1 MARLFFSR
9 RGARIAL
16 LLYILLVAAKLQGEE
31 HPPGHDRE
39 QQADS
44 VAARDSLPSMPPL
57 TANLFLRR
65 STGLAALL
73 ADSLG
78 RQELSPGQLEKSF
91 PLYLDD
97 VFRLNPAMVSGDSL
111 GNGYARKFSSLGA
124 GFEAVRVFLN
134 GMPLADPLTGSLDWR
149 LVAPEIVGSAFA
161 LSGAA
166 FSALYGGSE
175 EIHLFTK
182 QARVRS
188 ASSEMGIAGGA
199 YNINKVAGGLRRRL
213 FGTGAL
219 HVQINKIQ
227 QSTEDFAN
235 KVEQIQYFTHLERS
249 LGSRA
254 LLSVDGLFFSNDRRP
269 AFMHGKLRQ
278 TNTHLQTALT
288 GKLGGQAGY
297 SLAYRYSGSR
307 HPFLSGSVITNLG
320 AKSHEIAGHMVYQP
334 HERVVLGLDFG
345 NAVVKP
351 RDFPADTLSSSSHF
365 SRKLL
370 GMVRLAAPGDLHIS
384 YAAGVRSFRN
394 SANRAIIEL
403 GIAKLLGDGCDL
415 LLNWKREA
423 MLPSLATRIRSFD
436 LNGWAG
442 KYPIG
447 RLDAVEAGLG
457 MGLPGERHLHVGVF
471 TRSVENLALAAY
483 SPHPLQPAPARI
495 ADFRATGV
503 SYRFEGPLFAGVV
516 FRAAGIEL
524 FDPPQDVPYLAS
536 RRHTA
541 SLALESLFYGEDMGF
556 SLQAEMIYEGE
567 IYFPTSENPSSALTP
582 QPGRVNFGGAAAV
595 RLINFTIY
603 GRLDFLMSDYYND
616 LDPLK
621 LPGPRAFFGVNW
633 QFLD

>member
-1 MARLFFSR
+1 MARLFFTR
-9 RGARIAL
+9 GGARLAL
-16 LLYILLVAAKLQGEE
+16 LLFVLLAAVELLGEE
-31 HPPGHDRE
+31 HPPSHDRE

-44 VAARDSLPSMPPL
+44 VAARDSLPCKPPL
-57 TANLFLRR
+57 AANLFLRS

-97 VFRLNPAMVSGDSL
+97 VFRLSPAMVSGDSL
-111 GNGYARKFSSLGA
+111 GNGYARKFSPLGA
-124 GFEAVRVFLN
+124 GFEAVRVLLN
-134 GMPLADPLTGSLDWR
+134 GMSLADPLTGSLDWR

-213 FGTGAL
+213 FGAGAL

-249 LGSRA
+249 LNSRA
-254 LLSVDGLFFSNDRRP
+254 LLSADGLFFSNDHRP
-269 AFMHGKLRQ
+269 AFMYGKLRQ
-278 TNTHLQTALT
+278 TNTHLQTTLT
-288 GKLGGQAGY
+288 GKLTGQAGY
-297 SLAYRYSGSR
+297 SLAYRYSGSS

-320 AKSHEIAGHMVYQP
+320 AKKHEIAGHLVYQP
-334 HERVVLGLDFG
+334 HERVALGLDFG
-345 NAVVKP
+345 NAVIKP

-370 GMVRLAAPGDLHIS
+370 GMIRLAAPGDLHIS
-384 YAAGVRSFRN
+384 CAGGVRSFRN
-394 SANRAIIEL
+394 SANRAIIGL
-403 GIAKLLGDGCDL
+403 GVAKLLGDGSHL

-436 LNGWAG
+436 LTGWEG
-442 KYPIG
+442 KYPLG

-457 MGLPGERHLHVGVF
+457 MKLPGERHLHAGVF
-471 TRSVENLALAAY
+471 TRSAENLTLAAY
-483 SPHPLQPAPARI
+483 DPHPLKPVAARS
-495 ADFRATGV
+495 ANFRTNGI
-503 SYRFEGPLFAGVV
+503 SYRLEGPLFAGLV

-536 RRHTA
+536 RRHAA
-541 SLALESLFYGEDMGF
+541 SLALETLLYGEDMGF

-567 IYFPTSENPSSALTP
+567 MYFPTSENPSVALTL

-595 RLINFTIY
+595 RIIDFTIY
-603 GRLDFLMSDYYND
+603 CRLDFLMSDYYND
-616 LDPLK
+616 LDPMK

-633 QFLD
+633 KFLD